1 MVVLRDDTV
10 TAFCAGEWVV
20 PPDGDFPELELPHA
34 AARVSAASARA
45 DFALIFGYTGRLAC
59 WFGVWFRR
67 PHWGS
72 TTHMTDGPP
81 TVRPDVVR
89 PIEAGRLFRDLLPVP
104 PDGPLPILT
113 LYGSSR
119 ARNRAVLDQ
128 LAEACRGAEP
138 HPLPHVRLHVDG
150 RGQGWT
156 RRDALAELVYRFSR
170 ISHP

>member
-1 MVVLRDDTV
+1 
-10 TAFCAGEWVV
+10 
-20 PPDGDFPELELPHA
+20 
-34 AARVSAASARA
+34 
-45 DFALIFGYTGRLAC
+45 
-59 WFGVWFRR
+59 
-67 PHWGS
+67 
-72 TTHMTDGPP
+72 MTDGPP

-89 PIEAGRLFRDLLPVP
+89 PVEAGRLFRDLLPVP

-119 ARNRAVLDQ
+119 TRNRAVLDQ

-156 RRDALAELVYRFSR
+156 SPRHRALT
-170 ISHP
+170 P